1 MLKKISVDQL
11 RLGMHIRELCGPWM
25 SHPFWRTK
33 FVLTD
38 PEDIRRIRNS
48 SIKEVWINTDKGL
61 DVDEGEGETREQVAA
76 QVKKIL
82 EKTLDREEQP
92 KQVTFDEEVKQAA
105 KTCAKA
111 TDAVRSMFAELRM
124 GKALSAGAVN
134 GLVEE
139 ISSSLYRNPGAL
151 LSLARLKTA
160 DDYTYMHSVA
170 VSALMVSLARQMG
183 FNDEEVHEAGR
194 AGLLHDVGKANI
206 PMKVLNKPGKLT
218 DEEFAIVKIHPEEGH
233 RILLEAKST
242 SEVPLDVVL
251 HHHEKMDG
259 SGYPHRL
266 VGLEISRFARMGA
279 VCDVYDAIT
288 SNRPYK
294 QGWDPTE
301 SIQKMTEW
309 TGGHFDPEIFQ
320 AFVKCIGIYPTGSL
334 VSLTSGR
341 VGVVLDQSAK
351 SLLTPQVKVFFST
364 RTKTYLKPEVVDL
377 SRHGCLEKIV
387 GVEDAAKWGI
397 KNVSK
402 YWAAPG

>member
-1 MLKKISVDQL
+1 MKKKINVEQV
-11 RLGMHIRELCGPWM
+11 RLGMHIHELCGPWM

-33 FVLTD
+33 FILRD
-38 PEDIRRIRNS
+38 PEDIRRLKES
-48 SIKEVWINTDKGL
+48 AIKEVWIDSAKGF
-61 DVDEGEGETREQVAA
+61 DVEESESEEEVAA
-76 QVKKIL
+76 KV
-82 EKTLDREEQP
+82 EKVLKQASIREEQP
-92 KQVTFDEEVKQAA
+92 KRVTVTEELQQAA

-124 GKALSAGAVN
+124 GKALSTGAVD

-139 ISSSLYRNPGAL
+139 ISSSLDRNPGAL

-170 VSALMVSLARQMG
+170 VSALMVSLARQMR
-183 FNDEEVHEAGR
+183 FNDADVHEAGR

-218 DEEFAIVKIHPEEGH
+218 DEEFYIVKGHPEEGH
-233 RILLEAKST
+233 RILLAAKST
-242 SEVPLDVVL
+242 GEVPLDVVL
-251 HHHEKMDG
+251 HHHEKIDG

-266 VGLEISRFARMGA
+266 MDGEINHFAKMGA

-309 TGGHFDPEIFQ
+309 SGSHFDPEIFQ

-334 VSLTSGR
+334 VCLTSGR
-341 VGVVLDQSAK
+341 IGVVLDQSPK

-364 RTKTYLKPEVVDL
+364 RTKTYMVKPEVVDL

-387 GVEDAAKWGI
+387 GIEDAARWGI

-402 YWAAPG
+402 YWAAPD

>member
-1 MLKKISVDQL
+1 MLKKINVEQV

-33 FVLTD
+33 FVITD
-38 PEDIRRIRNS
+38 PEDIRRLRES
-48 SIKEVWINTDKGL
+48 SIKEVWINTSKGL
-61 DVDEGEGETREQVAA
+61 DVEEFETREQVDA
-76 QVKKIL
+76 KIEKEL
-82 EKTLDREEQP
+82 EKAVIRDEQP
-92 KQVTFDEEVKQAA
+92 KQVAFDEEVKQAA

-124 GKALSAGAVN
+124 GKALSTGAVD

-139 ISSSLYRNPGAL
+139 ISTSLNRNPGAL

-170 VSALMVSLARQMG
+170 VSALMVSLARQMELS
-183 FNDEEVHEAGR
+183 DADVHEAGR

-218 DEEFAIVKIHPEEGH
+218 DEEFNIVKIHPEEGH
-233 RILLEAKST
+233 RILLEART
-242 SEVPLDVVL
+242 TGEVPLDVVI

-259 SGYPHRL
+259 TGYPHRL
-266 VGLEISRFARMGA
+266 AGAKIGRFARMGA

-309 TGGHFDPEIFQ
+309 TGGHFDPDIFQ

-334 VSLTSGR
+334 VSLSSGR
-341 VGVVLDQSAK
+341 IGVVLDQSPN
-351 SLLTPQVKVFFST
+351 SLLTPQVKVFFSI
-364 RTKTYLKPEVVDL
+364 RTKLYLKPEVVDL
-377 SRHGCLEKIV
+377 SRHGCMEKIV

-402 YWAAPG
+402 YWAAPA